1 MKRYYLFLILGLA
14 VNLMN
19 GMAQTTDK
27 NMTEVVDTL
36 QIGRHVV
43 EISLPTH
50 SIIGIGKNP
59 DENGGRYGIIFLD
72 SIPSRNNYIA
82 INDISMASCC
92 GIGYRPDNESHQIET
107 QELPNTFTVNL
118 FSTPEGYLI
127 EAVSGKYSMSF
138 TYSRARTAA
147 DAKSIMPI
155 FESIRILPMAE
166 YDNTKSARRKMRM
179 DVR

>member
-1 MKRYYLFLILGLA
+1 MNRVFFILYSLIIGCTCCFA
-14 VNLMN
+14 E
-19 GMAQTTDK
+19 APDK

-59 DENGGRYGIIFLD
+59 GQYGARGGIIFLD
-72 SIPSRNNYIA
+72 SIPNPNNLIA
-82 INDISMASCC
+82 ITDISMASCC
-92 GIGYRPDNESHQIET
+92 SIACPDNESDQIET
-107 QELPNTFTVNL
+107 QELPNTFIVNL
-118 FSTPEGYLI
+118 FNTPEGYLI
-127 EAVSGKYSMSF
+127 EAVSSKYSMSF

-166 YDNTKSARRKMRM
+166 YDNTKSARRKMRI

>member
-1 MKRYYLFLILGLA
+1 MKRYYLFLILCLA

-59 DENGGRYGIIFLD
+59 GQYGARGGIIFLD
-72 SIPSRNNYIA
+72 SIPNPNNLIA
-82 INDISMASCC
+82 ITDISMASCC
-92 GIGYRPDNESHQIET
+92 SIACPDNESDQIET
-107 QELPNTFTVNL
+107 QELPNTFIVNL
-118 FSTPEGYLI
+118 FNTPEGYLI
-127 EAVSGKYSMSF
+127 EAVSSKYSMSF

>member
-1 MKRYYLFLILGLA
+1 MNRVFFILYSLIIGCTCGFA
-14 VNLMN
+14 E
-19 GMAQTTDK
+19 APDK

-50 SIIGIGKNP
+50 SIIGIGKKP

-138 TYSRARTAA
+138 TYSPTRTAA

-155 FESIRILPMAE
+155 FESIRILPMGE